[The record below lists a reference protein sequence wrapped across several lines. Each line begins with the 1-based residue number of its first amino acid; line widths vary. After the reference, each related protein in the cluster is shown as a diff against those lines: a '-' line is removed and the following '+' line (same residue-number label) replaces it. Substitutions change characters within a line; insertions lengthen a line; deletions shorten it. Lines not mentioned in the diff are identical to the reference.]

1 MSASR
6 ATAQAIR
13 LAGAT
18 MVLLGAAS
26 PAAWAACNATI
37 TVTETQQMNYG
48 TIVAAAG
55 GGTVTISTAGIV
67 SASGGFALSGAPAA
81 GKFHVTGTNNCGVSI
96 SFVAGSLTGPG
107 TAMQIRNFTTD
118 AGAAP
123 TLHPPGGQLD
133 FDVGAD
139 LVVNANQKGG
149 TYNGTYTVT
158 VIY

>member
-1 MSASR
+1 MSACHVK
-6 ATAQAIR
+6 AQAT

-18 MVLLGAAS
+18 VLLLGAAAV
-26 PAAWAACNATI
+26 PAWAACNQTI
-37 TVTETQQMNYG
+37 TVAQTQPMNYG
-48 TIVAAAG
+48 TIAAASG

-67 SASGGFALSGAPAA
+67 SAPGGFALSGAKAA
-81 GKFHVTGTNNCGVSI
+81 GKFHVTGSNNCGVSI

-107 TAMQIRNFTTD
+107 TAMQIGNFTTD
-118 AGAAP
+118 AGATP
-123 TLHPPGGQLD
+123 TLHPPAGQLD

-139 LVVNANQKGG
+139 LVVNPNQVGG